1 MSMSVLLSIFEIV
14 SFKKKKNP
22 PAMFPGRRNVGIRS
36 TLQTASRPARPAL
49 STGNGEGAP
58 LFAPTWLSLLPCG
71 GCSEVWSR
79 SACGWRNG
87 TVCTPGS
94 VSRPGSTP
102 RPRGLG
108 TRSANWQVTR
118 TAGLAGRGWGPRKVA
133 RSFAFSNKMHLSRS
147 GFSHAPP
154 PFSPVRSKFT
164 FLTKA
169 AQASSVLEFCP
180 LGAPGCSPDLPG
192 LLCPCL
198 SSCQMAS
205 ASWSSGPQGAGL
217 TRRA

>member
-87 TVCTPGS
+87 TVCTSGS
-94 VSRPGSTP
+94 VCRPGSTA

-118 TAGLAGRGWGPRKVA
+118 TAGLAGRGWA
-133 RSFAFSNKMHLSRS
+133 RGRWPHPSRFHIKCIFQDLDFHTCS
-147 GFSHAPP
+147 LRFH
-154 PFSPVRSKFT
+154 
-164 FLTKA
+164 
-169 AQASSVLEFCP
+169 P
-180 LGAPGCSPDLPG
+180 LGANSH
-192 LLCPCL
+192 
-198 SSCQMAS
+198 S
-205 ASWSSGPQGAGL
+205 
-217 TRRA
+217 